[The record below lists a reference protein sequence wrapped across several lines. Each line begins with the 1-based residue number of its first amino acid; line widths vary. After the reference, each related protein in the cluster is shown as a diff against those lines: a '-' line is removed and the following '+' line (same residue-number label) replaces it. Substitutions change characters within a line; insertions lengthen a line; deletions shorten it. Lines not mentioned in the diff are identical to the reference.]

1 MAPTGEG
8 AIGQAKA
15 QAQAIKQAENQTQ
28 LDDPLAE
35 RRSATPMTDTAGA
48 LHQESQISD
57 EVPEEYSAPPQLTDE
72 RYQADPERWIEDIR
86 QRWLSGRRDEAI
98 RQLVAF
104 RHVHPQYPLPEDL
117 ALMH

>member
-1 MAPTGEG
+1 
-8 AIGQAKA
+8 
-15 QAQAIKQAENQTQ
+15 
-28 LDDPLAE
+28 
-35 RRSATPMTDTAGA
+35 MTDTAGA

>member
-8 AIGQAKA
+8 AIGQAQVKA
-15 QAQAIKQAENQTQ
+15 QAKKQAENQPQ

-35 RRSATPMTDTAGA
+35 RRPAIPMADTAGA
-48 LHQESQISD
+48 LHQKSRISD

-72 RYQADPERWIEDIR
+72 RYLANPERWIEDIR
-86 QRWLSGRRDEAI
+86 QSWSSGRRDEAI